1 VHGQN
6 DLEEELDVI
15 MEMEI
20 PLNFKYIPKLTPT
33 FSALQVIRGQH
44 MGFLFSKEADLTDFS
59 NFMQKVVKKRTCSVD
74 IEQLRQEN
82 NRLSNASLADVLA
95 SQVSLDEIYYGT
107 DMDKRANELRK
118 ILILSG
124 FDVDLDLAD
133 EGTMDIIES
142 VLEKFDPQKAIEEE
156 DAIFSARQ
164 MQFERKR

>member
-1 VHGQN
+1 
-6 DLEEELDVI
+6 
-15 MEMEI
+15 
-20 PLNFKYIPKLTPT
+20 
-33 FSALQVIRGQH
+33 
-44 MGFLFSKEADLTDFS
+44 MGFLFSKEADLVDFS
-59 NFMQKVVKKRTCSVD
+59 NFIQKVVKKRNCSLD

-82 NRLSNASLADVLA
+82 NRLSNASLADALA

-107 DMDKRANELRK
+107 DMEKRANELRK

-142 VLEKFDPQKAIEEE
+142 VLDKFDPQKAIEEE

-164 MQFERKR
+164 MQFDRKR